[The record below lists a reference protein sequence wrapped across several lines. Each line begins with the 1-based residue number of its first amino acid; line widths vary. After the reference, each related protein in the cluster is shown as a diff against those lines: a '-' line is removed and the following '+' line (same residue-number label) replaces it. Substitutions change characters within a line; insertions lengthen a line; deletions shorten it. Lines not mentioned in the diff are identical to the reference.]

1 MKKVINFFI
10 IYISLFVVLV
20 FFYREFYDRLDSI
33 DAKIKDFMF
42 HFRGSKETTNYVV
55 IVDIDD
61 KSIAKLGQW
70 PWSRDKLAKITK
82 NLTQAKALVI
92 GYDIVFAEK
101 DQTSP
106 SNILKKYRIKRR
118 SLPDYDVDFANVISN
133 SPVILGYKFSQNS
146 YNDKRQT
153 PPLTQA
159 TIEENFN
166 TSDNNLMLKAD
177 AILNNIP
184 IIEDS
189 AHSSGFFN
197 IDFKNDDGIAR
208 DIPLVIRYEDRIYPS
223 LSLEMYRVAT
233 GTHKIKINYDKHG
246 ISNIELSDIII
257 PTDSQGRLHINY
269 RGGTK
274 TFKYLSA
281 VDILNNNFD
290 KSSVANKIIL
300 VGTSASGIY
309 DLRTTPFNLGQP
321 GVEVHANAIDN
332 MLLGDFISKPSNMIS
347 FDILKLSIIILL
359 FIIVSLFLNLYIFI
373 IFTVFII
380 LFDLLLSYHMMF
392 NQGLITNFFVSFA
405 STLALFMF
413 FMAKNYLSEI
423 KKTKKIKNKFAS
435 KVSQNVMNEILSNK
449 ENNSL
454 DTKNK
459 EVTIFFSDIRNFT
472 TISEDLADSSKLINI
487 LNKYIAPMSDIII
500 EHKGTID
507 KYIGDAIMAYWNAPL
522 DVENHA
528 DKAVEASLKQIKTLQ
543 SLNIEFKK
551 SDMPVINIGIGIN
564 TGNVVV
570 GEIGSATRSDY
581 SIIGDPVNLSSRL
594 ESLCKMY
601 GVQILISEFTYKKL
615 TKKFASMYV
624 DRVRVKGK
632 KQAIDIYQILTT
644 QMISKKLKEEIN
656 TFNKAISLYRNK
668 NFTNALGIFKILL
681 SIQNNQNKTI
691 YNIYLKRCQDYIS
704 NPSKSFDGIYD
715 INN

>member
-1 MKKVINFFI
+1 
-10 IYISLFVVLV
+10 
-20 FFYREFYDRLDSI
+20 
-33 DAKIKDFMF
+33 
-42 HFRGSKETTNYVV
+42 
-55 IVDIDD
+55 
-61 KSIAKLGQW
+61 
-70 PWSRDKLAKITK
+70 
-82 NLTQAKALVI
+82 
-92 GYDIVFAEK
+92 
-101 DQTSP
+101 
-106 SNILKKYRIKRR
+106 
-118 SLPDYDVDFANVISN
+118 
-133 SPVILGYKFSQNS
+133 
-146 YNDKRQT
+146 
-153 PPLTQA
+153 
-159 TIEENFN
+159 
-166 TSDNNLMLKAD
+166 
-177 AILNNIP
+177 
-184 IIEDS
+184 
-189 AHSSGFFN
+189 
-197 IDFKNDDGIAR
+197 
-208 DIPLVIRYEDRIYPS
+208 
-223 LSLEMYRVAT
+223 
-233 GTHKIKINYDKHG
+233 
-246 ISNIELSDIII
+246 
-257 PTDSQGRLHINY
+257 
-269 RGGTK
+269 
-274 TFKYLSA
+274 
-281 VDILNNNFD
+281 
-290 KSSVANKIIL
+290 
-300 VGTSASGIY
+300 
-309 DLRTTPFNLGQP
+309 
-321 GVEVHANAIDN
+321 
-332 MLLGDFISKPSNMIS
+332 
-347 FDILKLSIIILL
+347 
-359 FIIVSLFLNLYIFI
+359 
-373 IFTVFII
+373 
-380 LFDLLLSYHMMF
+380 MF

-413 FMAKNYLSEI
+413 FMVKNYLSEI